1 MSKNVVRGALFL
13 ALTGAGACA
22 ISDVSSKKDGEAQP
36 AMEEV
41 QVSAE
46 QAIAS
51 QGNMAAS
58 AASYIASNL
67 MAVGAG
73 DSFELINSGM
83 SSVGQP
89 RLRMAQVH
97 EGVPVFGA
105 DVVVHSRDA
114 MFSSVRGNVMR
125 DLEGFDVVP
134 ELAKE
139 DAMASAKALYLSKV
153 TDKVAQLSYSREK
166 TNLVILPMDGG
177 AAPRLAW
184 HVQFFT
190 EHQGG
195 VEPMLLNAFFDAKT
209 GELVKQFNGIHTLSQ
224 ASGPGGNAKV
234 PRTWNAELDVEPS
247 GTQFMMDTARLRTT
261 NMRNGTTGQG
271 TIVTGPLSPI
281 GDAAINDAHG
291 YSEAVF
297 NMLVD
302 WQGENSINEAG
313 FKLISRVHY
322 SSNYENAFWDGTQMT
337 YGDGATTF
345 YPLSGSSDVA
355 GHEINH
361 GFTSFHSNLTYSG
374 QSGGMN
380 ESFSDIAGEVTE
392 AYIRNAAPDM
402 LVGADIFKSA
412 TGALRYMC
420 TPRDD
425 GRSLDNFS
433 QFTSGVDVH
442 YSSGIMNK
450 AFCLAAR
457 RFATGTTTGA
467 VTLDSVKKVSRAFY
481 VANNDF
487 WTAGSTFLQGCA
499 GTISAA
505 TQLGFTATEIGY
517 LATSWNDVGVT
528 GTGCTGT
535 TTPPT
540 GCTTVYTATGLPLSI
555 PDNNA
560 TGITSNLAVANTSTI
575 TSVALSLNITHTYR
589 GDLVVSL
596 LSPTGTSYS
605 VSNRSGGSADNIV
618 LTEQAVSAF
627 NGQSPNGTWQLKI
640 QDRASRDTGRL
651 NSWSIKVGRACPLN

>member
-1 MSKNVVRGALFL
+1 MSKTVVRSALFL

-22 ISDVSSKKDGEAQP
+22 ISDVSSKKDGEEGAQ
-36 AMEEV
+36 MTEV
-41 QVSAE
+41 AVNAAE
-46 QAIAS
+46 SISS

-58 AASYIASNL
+58 AAAYLSNNL
-67 MAVGAG
+67 MAAGTG
-73 DSFELINSGM
+73 DSFEMLSSGT
-83 SSVGQP
+83 SVKGTP
-89 RLRMAQVH
+89 RVRMAQLH
-97 EGVPVFGA
+97 QGVPVFGA
-105 DVVVHSRDA
+105 DVVVHSNGQQ
-114 MFSSVRGNVMR
+114 FTSVNGTVMR
-125 DLEGFDVVP
+125 NLEGFDVVP
-134 ELAKE
+134 EISKDE
-139 DAMASAKALYLSKV
+139 AMASAKALYLAKV
-153 TDKVAQLSYSREK
+153 TDKVAKLEYSREK
-166 TNLVILPMDGG
+166 TNLVILPGEDG
-177 AAPRLAW
+177 AAPRLTW
-184 HVQFFT
+184 HVQFYT

-234 PRTWNAELDVEPS
+234 ARTWTNALDVEPS
-247 GTQFMMDTARLRTT
+247 GSQFMMDTARLRTT
-261 NMRNGTTGQG
+261 NMRNVTSGQG

-291 YSEAVF
+291 FSEAVF

-302 WQGENSINEAG
+302 WQGENSINESG

-322 SSNYENAFWDGTQMT
+322 SSTYENAFWDGAQMT
-337 YGDGATTF
+337 YGDGASTF
-345 YPLSGSSDVA
+345 YPLSGSADVA

-392 AYIRNAAPDM
+392 AYIKQAAPDM

-420 TPRDD
+420 TPRSD
-425 GRSLDNFS
+425 GRSIDHIS
-433 QFTSGVDVH
+433 QYTSGIDVH

-457 RFATGTTTGA
+457 RFASGSATGA
-467 VTLDSVKKVSRAFY
+467 VTMDSVKKVSRAFY
-481 VANNDF
+481 VANDDY
-487 WTAGSTFLQGCA
+487 WTASSTFLQGCV
-499 GTISAA
+499 GVINAA
-505 TQLGFTATEIGY
+505 TALGFTATEIGY

-535 TTPPT
+535 VTPP
-540 GCTTVYTATGLPLSI
+540 GCTTTYTATGLPLNI

-560 TGITSNLAVANTSTI
+560 TGVTSTLPVANTSAI

-589 GDLVVSL
+589 GDLVVNL
-596 LSPTGTSYS
+596 ISPSGTSYS

-618 LTEQAVSAF
+618 LTDSAISAF
-627 NGQSPNGTWQLKI
+627 NNQSPNGNWRLVVA
-640 QDRASRDTGRL
+640 DRASIDTGRI
-651 NSWSIKVGRACPLN
+651 NSWSLKIGRACPLN